1 MSVIGIIG
9 GTFNPI
15 HSGHIAIA
23 KAAYKQY
30 HLDEVWFMPNHI
42 PGYKEHE
49 ELLDGQTRLDM
60 VKLAIEGYP
69 YLKPSDYE
77 LHRLGRTYTA
87 ETMRCL
93 AKDYPDVRFY
103 FIIGADSLETF
114 DKWREPEVIL
124 AHAKILA
131 ASRGSISDEA
141 MSRRINILHEIFG
154 NGHFYRIEGE
164 ILDCSSSEIRE
175 KLEHLDLDG
184 LSGERLKALAA
195 QLYLHPEVLR
205 YIAVKHLY
213 RN

>member
-1 MSVIGIIG
+1 MSVIGIMG

-23 KAAYKQY
+23 KAAYEQY
-30 HLDEVWFMPNHI
+30 HLDEVWFMPNHV
-42 PGYKEHE
+42 PGYKEHK

-60 VKLAIEGYP
+60 VKLAIDGYP

-77 LHRLGRTYTA
+77 LYRSGSTYTA

-93 AKDYPDVRFY
+93 AKDYPNVRFF

-131 ASRGSISDEA
+131 ASRGCLSDEA
-141 MSRRINILHEIFG
+141 MKQRIEALHESFG
-154 NGHFYRIEGE
+154 DGHFYRIEGE
-164 ILDCSSSEIRE
+164 MPDCSSSEIR
-175 KLEHLDLDG
+175 KDLEHMDLDG
-184 LSGERLKALAA
+184 LSGDRLKALANR
-195 QLYLHPEVLR
+195 LYLPPEVLR
-205 YIAVKHLY
+205 YIAENHLY
-213 RN
+213 CN